1 MSSKTFQDQ
10 IRKIEI
16 ANSIKQA
23 CIDAALEGYKTAAM
37 SGLCCEG
44 AWEAAVSAMQMLD
57 VDTILDTEK

>member
-10 IRKIEI
+10 KGKIEI
-16 ANSIKQA
+16 AKKIKQA
-23 CIDAALEGYKTAAM
+23 CIDAAREGYQTAAM

-57 VDTILDTEK
+57 VETILGTEN